1 VYVCQSFRC
10 IPCMFHLCR
19 VESGLM
25 RDQYGLQVRMTCMM
39 AALNFGALMIDEF
52 ANSLSKRKLS

>member
-1 VYVCQSFRC
+1 
-10 IPCMFHLCR
+10 MFHLCR